1 MMKNIKTYSAAL
13 LMASAFASCSDFLD
27 TVPDNRAEIDT
38 EAKVTSLLVSA
49 YPTNYPIMMFEQASD
64 NTADNGEMY
73 GFEFQQ
79 EQDAYLWSDI
89 KTDTDEDSPQGMW
102 DGCYMAI
109 ASANH
114 ALQAIEQMGNPAGLN
129 PQKGEALLCRAYAHF
144 ILANIF
150 CEAYDPATA
159 STKLGIPYATKPETE
174 VAPKYERGT
183 LEETYQ
189 HIAADLEEG
198 LPLIDDNL
206 YSVPKYHFNKKAAY
220 AFATRF
226 YLFYV
231 KEDKSNYEKVLEYG
245 KEVLGSNPARTLRQL
260 QADLGSITNIEE
272 RGDAYIS
279 ASVDANLLITPI
291 NTSWPYV
298 YGPYDMAKRYGMNRT
313 VTTYETLWADA
324 PWNSNSLFYSTL
336 NGSEQKLCFF
346 KYRMYFEYTDKV
358 NGIGYRHAVIVPF
371 STNETLLC
379 CIEANI
385 LKKQPDYAT
394 AIEYMNEWVAASKG
408 DGRYGEPTTLT
419 LDNIKS
425 FYDAIDYTAIPV
437 TKDNQRTVKKHL
449 NPCFS
454 FVDKT
459 QEDLIHCVLQMRRVE
474 TIHDGSRWMD
484 VKRYGI
490 EITHNRDG
498 MDPVV
503 LYKDDPR
510 RAFQLP
516 QDVIEAGLEANPRK

>member
-13 LMASAFASCSDFLD
+13 LMAWAFASCSDFLD

-38 EAKVTSLLVSA
+38 ESKVTSLLVSA
-49 YPTNYPIMMFEQASD
+49 YPNYYPIMMFEKASD

-73 GFEFQQ
+73 GFEYQQ
-79 EQDAYLWSDI
+79 EQDAYLWNDI
-89 KTDTDEDSPQGMW
+89 KTDTDQDSPQGMW
-102 DGCYMAI
+102 NGLYMAI

-114 ALQAIEQMGNPAGLN
+114 ALQAIEQMGNPASLN
-129 PQKGEALLCRAYAHF
+129 AQKGEALLCRAYAHF
-144 ILANIF
+144 VLANIF

-174 VAPKYERGT
+174 VAPEYTRGT

-198 LPLIDDNL
+198 LPLINDNL
-206 YSVPKYHFNKKAAY
+206 YSVPKYHFNKKAAN
-220 AFATRF
+220 AFAARF

-245 KEVLGSNPARTLRQL
+245 KVVLGTNPARSLRQL
-260 QADLGSITNIEE
+260 QADLGPLTELDE

-291 NTSWPYV
+291 NSSWPYI
-298 YGPYDMAKRYGMNRT
+298 YGPYNMAKRYGMNRT
-313 VTTYETLWADA
+313 VTETETLWAGA
-324 PWNSNSLFYSTL
+324 PWNNPLFYASL
-336 NGSEQKLCFF
+336 NGMEQKLCFF

-358 NGIGYRHAVIVPF
+358 NGIGFRHAVIVPF

-385 LKKQPDYAT
+385 LKAQPDYAT
-394 AIEYMNEWVAASKG
+394 AVEYMNKWLDASKG
-408 DGRYGEPTTLT
+408 DGRYGYPETLT
-419 LDNIKS
+419 EDKIVD
-425 FYDAIDYTAIPV
+425 FYEGVGYTPIPV
-437 TKDNQRTVKKHL
+437 TDETKRTVKKHL

-454 FVDKT
+454 FVNKK
-459 QEDLIHCVLQMRRVE
+459 QENMIHCVLQMRRIE

-498 MDPVV
+498 MDPIV
-503 LYKDDPR
+503 LTKDDPR

-516 QDVIEAGLEANPRK
+516 QDVIEAGLEANPR

>member
-1 MMKNIKTYSAAL
+1 MMKNIKTYGAAL

-49 YPTNYPIMMFEQASD
+49 YPSNYPIMMFEQASD

-371 STNETLLC
+371 SANETLLC

-437 TKDNQRTVKKHL
+437 TKDDQRTVKKHL

-459 QEDLIHCVLQMRRVE
+459 QEDMIHCLLQMRRVE

-516 QDVIEAGLEANPRK
+516 QDVIEAGLEANPR

>member
-1 MMKNIKTYSAAL
+1 MMKNIKTYGAAL

-38 EAKVTSLLVSA
+38 EAKITSLLVSA
-49 YPTNYPIMMFEQASD
+49 YPSNYPIMMFEQASD

-459 QEDLIHCVLQMRRVE
+459 QEDMIHCLLQMRRVE

-516 QDVIEAGLEANPRK
+516 QDVIEAGLEANPR

>member
-38 EAKVTSLLVSA
+38 EAKLTSLLVSA

-73 GFEFQQ
+73 SFEFQQ
-79 EQDAYLWSDI
+79 EQDAYLWNDI
-89 KTDTDEDSPQGMW
+89 KTDTDSDSPQGMW
-102 DGCYMAI
+102 NGCYMAI

-114 ALQAIEQMGNPAGLN
+114 ALQAIEQMGNPAGMN
-129 PQKGEALLCRAYAHF
+129 AQKGEALLCRAYAHF

-174 VAPKYERGT
+174 VAPEYTRGT

-220 AFATRF
+220 AFAARF

-245 KEVLGSNPARTLRQL
+245 KQVLGSNPSRTLRQL
-260 QADLGSITNIEE
+260 QNDLGSITDVEE

-291 NTSWPYV
+291 YTSWPYI

-324 PWNSNSLFYSTL
+324 PWNSNTLFYSML
-336 NGSEQKLCFF
+336 SGSEQKLCFF

-394 AIEYMNEWVAASKG
+394 AVEYMNAWAAASKG

-419 LDNIKS
+419 LENIKS
-425 FYDAIDYTAIPV
+425 FYESVPYTAIPV
-437 TKDNQRTVKKHL
+437 TKDDQRTVKKHL

-503 LYKDDPR
+503 LSKDDPC

-516 QDVIEAGLEANPRK
+516 QDVVEAGLEANPRK

>member
-1 MMKNIKTYSAAL
+1 MMKNIKTYGAAL

-49 YPTNYPIMMFEQASD
+49 YPSNYPIMMFEQASD

-324 PWNSNSLFYSTL
+324 PWNSNTLFYSTL

-371 STNETLLC
+371 SANETLLC

-437 TKDNQRTVKKHL
+437 TKDDQRTVKKHL

-459 QEDLIHCVLQMRRVE
+459 QEDMIHCLLQMRRVE

-516 QDVIEAGLEANPRK
+516 QDVIEAGLEANPR

>member
-1 MMKNIKTYSAAL
+1 MKNIKTYGAAL

-49 YPTNYPIMMFEQASD
+49 YPSNYPIMMFEQASD

-459 QEDLIHCVLQMRRVE
+459 QEDMIHCLLQMRRVE

-516 QDVIEAGLEANPRK
+516 QDVIEAGLEANPR

>member
-1 MMKNIKTYSAAL
+1 MMKNIKTYGAAL

-49 YPTNYPIMMFEQASD
+49 YPSNYPIMMFEQASD

-459 QEDLIHCVLQMRRVE
+459 QEDMIHCLLQMRRVE

-516 QDVIEAGLEANPRK
+516 QDVIEAGLEANPR

>member
-1 MMKNIKTYSAAL
+1 MMKNIKTYGAAL

-49 YPTNYPIMMFEQASD
+49 YPSNYPIMMFEQASD

-346 KYRMYFEYTDKV
+346 KYRMYFEYIDKV

-437 TKDNQRTVKKHL
+437 TKDDQRTVKKHL

-459 QEDLIHCVLQMRRVE
+459 QEDMIHCLLQMRRVE

-516 QDVIEAGLEANPRK
+516 QDVIEAGLEANPR

>member
-1 MMKNIKTYSAAL
+1 MMKNIKTYGAAL

-49 YPTNYPIMMFEQASD
+49 YPSNYPIMMFEQASD

-371 STNETLLC
+371 SANETLLC

-459 QEDLIHCVLQMRRVE
+459 QEDMIHCLLQMRRVE

-516 QDVIEAGLEANPRK
+516 QDVIEAGLEANPR